1 MFVIVRYADDR
12 RELFNPDCRSCL
24 LLNNIKERCDCDE
37 DDIVDLSDETGC
49 LKNLIKHPLEYAT
62 KFLTS
67 REILV
72 LVKGEKTD
80 DNQMTFVPLLES
92 LEDNK
97 EFLERLNPPPPKQ
110 KEEKHSSPRNSAR
123 GMHPGLGSKRT
134 SLVPRP
140 SKNLGIPQQSR
151 NLLSPNMGRRSSR
164 ARSQSVQLSHT
175 PLNLLKKPR

>member
-72 LVKGEKTD
+72 LVKGEK
-80 DNQMTFVPLLES
+80 
-92 LEDNK
+92 
-97 EFLERLNPPPPKQ
+97 RLNPPPPKQ